1 MTIAFAQTSA
11 RYHPVAQIG
20 RGGMAEIILTEMQVG
35 RGVTNLVVLKRLW
48 PELADDPELANMFLR
63 EARLCVRM
71 NHPNVVRAYEIV
83 EDAAGS
89 AIAMEYLEGQP
100 LARVL
105 NRLVGAGTL
114 ELATRLRVLIDVLGA
129 LDYAHELCDYD
140 GTSNGVVHRDVNPQN
155 VFVTY

>member
-1 MTIAFAQTSA
+1 MTIAFAQASA
-11 RYHPVAQIG
+11 HYHLLAQIG
-20 RGGMAEIILTEMQVG
+20 RGGMAEIVLAEMEVG
-35 RGVTNLVVLKRLW
+35 PGVTNLVVLKRLW

-63 EARLCVRM
+63 EARLCLRM

-83 EDAAGS
+83 ENAAGS

-129 LDYAHELCDYD
+129 LDYAHELRLR
-140 GTSNGVVHRDVNPQN
+140 RDVERYRPPRRQPSERLRHL
-155 VFVTY
+155 